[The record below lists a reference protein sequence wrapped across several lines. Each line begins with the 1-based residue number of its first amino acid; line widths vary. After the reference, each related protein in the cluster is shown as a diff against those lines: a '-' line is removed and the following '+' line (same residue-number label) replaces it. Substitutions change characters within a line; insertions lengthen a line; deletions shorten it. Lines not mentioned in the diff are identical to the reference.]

1 MLRKQILAGFTALLI
16 MVTANGYGQ
25 QSMKGYEL
33 YSWKI
38 KGNWHYALVPGTNHA
53 KSYEEITAKNA
64 ERVGTDALEAEL
76 KKIPRGEEV
85 FWKGDAPPGAKR
97 SESSKG
103 IDLKHP
109 SRKRIERIRAICD
122 KLGIKL
128 KLG

>member
-1 MLRKQILAGFTALLI
+1 MRRKQILAGFTALLI

-38 KGNWHYALVPGTNHA
+38 KGNWHYALVPGTNRA

-76 KKIPRGEEV
+76 MKIPRGEEV

-109 SRKRIERIRAICD
+109 SRKRIERIKAICD

-128 KLG
+128 KLA